1 MKTSQKGIDLLK
13 SFEAFKP
20 YCYRCPA
27 GKPTIGYG
35 HVVQPRENFPAVL
48 TLDYAEDLLERDL
61 AQFERS
67 VLALTKGVAL
77 TQEQFDALVCF
88 TFNVGMGAFAGSTL
102 LKKLKAG
109 DYVGAA
115 DEFLKWDHAGGKV
128 LAGLTRRREAE
139 RKLFL
144 GQ

>member
-13 SFEAFKP
+13 SFEVFKP

-109 DYVGAA
+109 DYPGAA

-139 RKLFL
+139 RRLFL